1 MIRVQVEIGF
11 SFKRELPDDYRELVL
26 PDGAEVGDAL
36 RALAD
41 RFPTIA
47 SRLFTERGEARRDVG
62 VLINGGNAIR
72 RDGAPHDASRTPTGS
87 RFSLPSAVGEHPSL
101 GGVSLLAVPPICGLH
116 ATAERSEAE

>member
-11 SFKRELPDDYRELVL
+11 SFKRELPDDYRQLVL

-47 SRLFTERGEARRDVG
+47 SRLFTERGEIRRDVG
-62 VLINGGNAIR
+62 VLINGGTQF
-72 RDGAPHDASRTPTGS
+72 D
-87 RFSLPSAVGEHPSL
+87 
-101 GGVSLLAVPPICGLH
+101 
-116 ATAERSEAE
+116 ATACAHSSPTPID